1 MGSVLLCTCRSKR
14 GTDDKEQPMTAV
26 MQLATR
32 PNPAVDDTK
41 KSRYRTVG
49 LTLAILGLMGA
60 TISVI
65 ANFVAAGGIDQ
76 QNSFAETLAWTFGVS
91 IFSFGVIK
99 MAIAVILMGI
109 VVRLWHRVDA
119 IKSSLVELHG
129 HSSSTRTSAGGTIE
143 TDWGQATVTTD
154 PPKLLPIH
162 RLARFMW
169 RPSLV
174 MGAMALTAGLISS
187 IVWANETPGTES
199 FRQAAAFTQGIEFL
213 GETFLLSGIAFLLG
227 TILAGLREGG
237 GEVQSSLGLPVTTLK
252 MPATAKAFVV
262 FMMMGMMA
270 GIAQFVGYLA
280 ALGFADDPASFSSW
294 ANWLGPFRELALG
307 LILAGIVLAL
317 VTIGNILIF
326 QFDRV
331 TSIIR
336 TGK

>member
-1 MGSVLLCTCRSKR
+1 
-14 GTDDKEQPMTAV
+14 MTAV
-26 MQLATR
+26 MQLAAR
-32 PNPAVDDTK
+32 PTQAEDGAK
-41 KSRYRTVG
+41 KSRYRAVG
-49 LTLAILGLMGA
+49 LTLAVAGLMGA

-76 QNSFAETLAWTFGVS
+76 QNSFAETLAWTFGLS
-91 IFSFGVIK
+91 IFSFGMIK
-99 MAIAVILMGI
+99 IAIAVILMGI

-119 IKSSLVELHG
+119 IKTSLVELHG
-129 HSSSTRTSAGGTIE
+129 HSDATPGTPGGTID
-143 TDWGQATVTTD
+143 TDWGRATVTAD
-154 PPKLLPIH
+154 PPELLPIH

-187 IVWANETPGTES
+187 IIWANETPGTES

-213 GETFLLSGIAFLLG
+213 GETFLLTGIAFLLG

-237 GEVQSSLGLPVTTLK
+237 GEVQSSLGIPVTTLK

-262 FMMMGMMA
+262 LMMMGMMA
-270 GIAQFVGYLA
+270 GVAQFVAYLI
-280 ALGFADDPASFSSW
+280 ALTVADDPASFSSW

-317 VTIGNILIF
+317 ITIGNILRF
-326 QFDRV
+326 QFNRL

>member
-1 MGSVLLCTCRSKR
+1 
-14 GTDDKEQPMTAV
+14 MTAV
-26 MQLATR
+26 MQLAAR
-32 PNPAVDDTK
+32 PTPALDGTK
-41 KSRYRTVG
+41 KSRYRAVG
-49 LTLAILGLMGA
+49 LSLAIIGLMGA

-76 QNSFAETLAWTFGVS
+76 QNSFAETLAWTFGLS

-109 VVRLWHRVDA
+109 IVRLWHRVDS
-119 IKSSLVELHG
+119 IKSSLLELHG
-129 HSSSTRTSAGGTIE
+129 HPDSTPTAGGVID
-143 TDWGQATVTTD
+143 TDWGRATVTTD
-154 PPKLLPIH
+154 PPQLLPIH

-213 GETFLLSGIAFLLG
+213 GETFLLTGIAFLLG

-237 GEVQSSLGLPVTTLK
+237 GEVQSSLRLPVTTLK

-262 FMMMGMMA
+262 LMMMGMMA
-270 GIAQFVGYLA
+270 GVAQFVAYLV
-280 ALGFADDPASFSSW
+280 ALSVADDPASFSSW

-317 VTIGNILIF
+317 VTIGNILRF